1 MEEKVLKTIQ
11 KYKLIESGD
20 KIIVPVCGGPD
31 SMCLLDVL
39 RKLKEKLK
47 IEIVVAHV
55 NHNIREEAD
64 SETLYIKEYC
74 QKHNIEIYIKKENV
88 IENKTVDNLYEL
100 PLMLE
105 KEGLAEAVCKKL
117 NLKNK
122 I

>member
-20 KIIVPVCGGPD
+20 KIVIAVSGGPD

-55 NHNIREEAD
+55 NHSIREEAD

-74 QKHNIEIYIKKENV
+74 NKHDIEIYIKKENV
-88 IENKTVDNLYEL
+88 IELAKKDKIGIEEEGRKVRYKF
-100 PLMLE
+100 LM
-105 KEGLAEAVCKKL
+105 KF
-117 NLKNK
+117 
-122 I
+122 